1 MNYLGLTMSKVLL
14 FSDNVFS
21 EKWQFCRALQLLF
34 ELLSVRVSLEFDFV
48 MVFVPVF
55 IENLYRPM
63 SVCYLSHAAMKILRP

>member
-1 MNYLGLTMSKVLL
+1 MIII
-14 FSDNVFS
+14 FS
-21 EKWQFCRALQLLF
+21 EKWQYCRALQLLF
-34 ELLSVRVSLEFDFV
+34 EFLSVRVSLEFDFV